1 MRILL
6 LLLFPL
12 WLTSCSFGADT
23 KTAEI
28 GVESFHR
35 DLEAGRYEQIYAD
48 SDPQFKAATTTAD
61 WSKMLGAIHIKLGAY
76 QNGKTVGWTENATTS
91 GKFVT
96 LNREANY
103 ITGPAQEQ
111 FVYRV
116 EGGKVILYG
125 YHINSMKLLN

>member
-35 DLEAGRYEQIYAD
+35 DLEAGRYNQIYAAA
-48 SDPQFKAATTTAD
+48 DPQFKAATTTAD
-61 WSKMLGAIHIKLGAY
+61 WSKMLGAIHTKLGAY
-76 QNGKTVGWTENATTS
+76 RSGKTVGWTENATTG
-91 GKFVT
+91 GKYIT

-103 ITGPAQEQ
+103 VTGPAQEQ
-111 FVYRV
+111 FIFRID
-116 EGGKVILYG
+116 GNKVSLFG
-125 YHINSMKLLN
+125 YHINSMKFLS